1 MVQNAQKQNLDS
13 NAPVTL
19 VTRGPVAKVRL
30 ALAMTGLFSYLY
42 IFVRVTM
49 YRKVYLSFLNEAN
62 EDFR

>member
-30 ALAMTGLFSYLY
+30 VLAMTGLFSYLY